1 MSGKKS
7 KQIRKLSEQF
17 VVTWL
22 KSMLT
27 DKEQKKVSITNFKQY
42 LPEESH
48 FYANRKLMVSA
59 YTPRWFAK
67 LIKKVALNKELKDI
81 TYSDVS

>member
-7 KQIRKLSEQF
+7 KQIRKLSVEF
-17 VVTWL
+17 VVMWL
-22 KSMLT
+22 KNMLLEE
-27 DKEQKKVSITNFKQY
+27 EQKKVSVKNYKQY

-48 FYANRKLMVSA
+48 FFANNKLMVSS
-59 YTPRWFAK
+59 YTPRWFAT
-67 LIKKVALNKELKDI
+67 LIKKVAKKKELKDI

>member
-7 KQIRKLSEQF
+7 KQIRKMSVEF

-22 KSMLT
+22 KSMLVEE
-27 DKEQKKVSITNFKQY
+27 EQKKVNVKNYEQY
-42 LPEESH
+42 LPEEKH
-48 FYANRKLMVSA
+48 FYANNKLMVSS
-59 YTPRWFAK
+59 YTPRWFAS
-67 LIKKVALNKELKDI
+67 LIKKVAKKKELKDI